1 MSRTK
6 LRGWQLVVVLLVV
19 AATTPGCGYALAGRG
34 SFLPDYIETIGVPL
48 FINQTPYFEVEQILT
63 ERVRNEFIGRGNY
76 NVLPESAGADAVLI
90 GRIVNVGLNPV
101 SFTTQQQASRYE
113 MRVTA
118 SFEFRDLREDEVLWE
133 NPALLFIEEYEVST
147 GSGVLDPQAFFGQ
160 SSNAVDRMATNFAK
174 SVVTAILEAF

>member
-1 MSRTK
+1 MIRIGRLCWIGITGIIAC
-6 LRGWQLVVVLLVV
+6 L
-19 AATTPGCGYALAGRG
+19 ATAPGCGYSLAGRG
-34 SFLPDYIETIGVPL
+34 SFLPAYIETIGVPL
-48 FINQTPYFEVEQILT
+48 FINQTAYFDVEQILT

-76 NVLPESAGADAVLI
+76 SVVPETAGVDAVLT

-113 MRVTA
+113 LRVTA
-118 SFEFRDLREDEVLWE
+118 SFEFRDMRENEVLWE
-133 NPALLFIEEYEVST
+133 NPALLFIEEYQVTT

-160 SSNAVDRMATNFAK
+160 STNAIDRMATNFAK